1 MNYET
6 GSIEAERV
14 HALPDLGSDV
24 GEAAERRR
32 RSRRNL
38 LIGAILVALAVAAAW
53 WAFAGGEEPAPQG
66 KRAPQVPNVTVVAPG
81 RQEVARTISVTGTL
95 AARRDMP
102 VGEPGAG
109 GLVTRV
115 LVEPG
120 QWVRA
125 GQVLATVD
133 RQVQEQGIAQLAA
146 QVTVARADANL
157 AQQEL
162 NRAQALVGR
171 GFISKADVDRRTA
184 TRDAALARIKV
195 AQAALG
201 EARERTGQLD
211 VRAPAAGLV
220 LTRQVEA
227 GQIVGPGSGALFRI
241 AMNGAFEMQARMA
254 ESDLVGLPVG
264 ARATVTPVGS
274 SRTFAGQVW
283 QVSPIIDAQTRQ
295 GIARIALPYNPS
307 IRPGG
312 FAAAEIVAGSTMAP
326 LLPDSAVQSDERGS
340 FVFVVG
346 PDNKVARRDVRLGQV
361 SDKGIAIAAG
371 LDGTERVVLS
381 AGGFLA
387 PGQQVNPV
395 MARAG

>member
-162 NRAQALVGR
+162 DRAQALVGR

-220 LTRQVEA
+220 LTRQVEP

-241 AMNGAFEMQARMA
+241 AMNGAFEMQARLA

-264 ARATVTPVGS
+264 ARATVTPIGS

-340 FVFVVG
+340 FVFIIG
-346 PDNKVARRDVRLGQV
+346 ADNKVTRRDVRLGQV